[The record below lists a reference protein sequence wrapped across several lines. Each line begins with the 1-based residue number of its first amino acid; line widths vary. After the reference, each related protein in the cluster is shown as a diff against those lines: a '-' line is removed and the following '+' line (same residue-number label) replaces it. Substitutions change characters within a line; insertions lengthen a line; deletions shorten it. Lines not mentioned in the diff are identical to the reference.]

1 MKPDEGHNL
10 TEKELA
16 KLERRIASVYGE
28 AAKELQETVDNY
40 FQQFEKRDAEMKDLI
55 VTVVIGNEWME

>member
-16 KLERRIASVYGE
+16 KLERRIDSVYGE
-28 AAKELQETVDNY
+28 AAKELQETVDN
-40 FQQFEKRDAEMKDLI
+40 
-55 VTVVIGNEWME
+55 

>member
-28 AAKELQETVDNY
+28 AARELQETVGKAGCRN
-40 FQQFEKRDAEMKDLI
+40 ERTHRHHRKRKGMDGA
-55 VTVVIGNEWME
+55 